1 MEQHTEVNPKTPLG
15 VWQGNFTKLRAPMLY
30 DLRAD
35 PFERGPTRM
44 YYGDWVARRL
54 FLIVPAQ
61 AIVARYIDSFK
72 EFPPRAKAASFTIND
87 VMEKISTGSPGKN

>member
-1 MEQHTEVNPKTPLG
+1 
-15 VWQGNFTKLRAPMLY
+15 
-30 DLRAD
+30 
-35 PFERGPTRM
+35 M